1 MRQESKEIIDVK
13 VDELKQLVGQY
24 EKDLRTIASAPYP
37 LTEIRIN
44 LKEQRVF
51 VVWED
56 YSDEEAAVKSLI
68 TEAVNVK
75 NQLANTTDDV
85 QKAILL
91 YQMGEIDKQY
101 KSLTGF
107 SISEVV

>member
-1 MRQESKEIIDVK
+1 MKQESKEIIDAK
-13 VDELKQLVGQY
+13 VNELKQLVSQY
-24 EKDLRTIASAPYP
+24 EKDLRTAAGALYP

-51 VVWED
+51 VVWEN

-68 TEAVNVK
+68 TEAIDIK
-75 NQLANTTDDV
+75 NQLSNTTDDV

-91 YQMGEIDKQY
+91 YRLGEIDKQY